1 MPIQELYANSTLIV
15 LAGSESTASGLAG
28 ITFQLLKHPEALK
41 KAVGEIRS
49 TFTAEDQIEP
59 ETVKRL
65 PYLAAIVSEGLRMYP
80 PFPEGLPRTT
90 PRQGALIAGQWVP
103 GGVSYDLQPQSLLI
117 FQFRPMCNSVP
128 TRLIAAQPTSK
139 IRMSSSLSAGW
150 ATRSSRLITK
160 KLPNP
165 SLSVHVVVLAES
177 ESYDLHLFFC
187 QSPIQLDY
195 LFLPPFP
202 AWKAPITENSLAYL
216 EMRLILARM
225 MWGFDMQLS
234 AESQKWDDQAS
245 WIQWDKAPLMVKLRL
260 VGKSG

>member
-90 PRQGALIAGQWVP
+90 PRQGALIDGQWVP
-103 GGVSYDLQPQSLLI
+103 GGVSHDLQPQSLLI
-117 FQFRPMCNSVP
+117 FPFRPTCNSVP
-128 TRLIAAQPTSK
+128 TRLIAAPPISK

-150 ATRSSRLITK
+150 ATRSSRPITK

-165 SLSVHVVVLAES
+165 SLLVHVVALAES
-177 ESYDLHLFFC
+177 ESYDPHLFFLHL
-187 QSPIQLDY
+187 QYDLITSFSLH
-195 LFLPPFP
+195 FP
-202 AWKAPITENSLAYL
+202 H
-216 EMRLILARM
+216 
-225 MWGFDMQLS
+225 
-234 AESQKWDDQAS
+234 
-245 WIQWDKAPLMVKLRL
+245 
-260 VGKSG
+260 GKHQ